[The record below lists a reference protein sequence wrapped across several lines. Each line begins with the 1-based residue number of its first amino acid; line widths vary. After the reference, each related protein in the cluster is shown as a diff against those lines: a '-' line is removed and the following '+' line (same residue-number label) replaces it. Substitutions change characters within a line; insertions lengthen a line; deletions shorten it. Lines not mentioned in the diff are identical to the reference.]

1 MDRAAVLAAAQRIGV
16 ALAACII
23 PSIVLP
29 LGAAI
34 LLGLPLAPVY
44 GLIASAFL
52 IEYGAIPIGIGLGLP
67 ATYVFCAATA
77 IEAGIFLGIYGVL
90 DLIGHTS
97 KRVAGLL
104 SRVHAIATRSRMF
117 DRYGILGPLPVRD
130 PGRCLY
136 LRTGLLAL
144 WVERGQVVCDHDG
157 RIYCCRARNHPCHPR
172 CYTVVV
178 LIRKEG
184 RMSEPIIPGPTKI
197 PELLAPAGSPEAFRA
212 AIAAGADAVYLS
224 GKQFGARKFAKNFS

>member
-67 ATYVFCAATA
+67 AVYVFCAATA
-77 IEAGIFLGIYGVL
+77 VEAGIFLGIYGVL
-90 DLIGHTS
+90 DVIGHTS
-97 KRVAGLL
+97 NRVAGLL
-104 SRVHAIATRSRMF
+104 ERVHAVATRSRMF
-117 DRYGILGPLPVRD
+117 DRYGILGLFPCEILVGVYICAPVSWLFGWNEVRSFAITMA
-130 PGRCLY
+130 GYIVAALVTTLATLGVIR
-136 LRTGLLAL
+136 LL
-144 WVERGQVVCDHDG
+144 
-157 RIYCCRARNHPCHPR
+157 
-172 CYTVVV
+172 
-178 LIRKEG
+178 
-184 RMSEPIIPGPTKI
+184 
-197 PELLAPAGSPEAFRA
+197 
-212 AIAAGADAVYLS
+212 
-224 GKQFGARKFAKNFS
+224 FS